1 MLRTPPIL
9 NLPELRIASGA
20 RLALDLAQV
29 VSEST
34 LGVRIS
40 NSRDPKSRVSRK
52 ESGAYAVP
60 IAIRPMATAVK
71 GRGSIG
77 SHSNYRAAF
86 ALQCLVRNGRTRWN
100 RLWLYRSCTASFAP
114 KLSNKVICAR
124 KQLLDH

>member
-86 ALQCLVRNGRTRWN
+86 ALQCLVREELDGTDFGCTVLVPRVLRQNSRTR
-100 RLWLYRSCTASFAP
+100 
-114 KLSNKVICAR
+114 
-124 KQLLDH
+124 